1 MRVPLSWLK
10 EFVDINI
17 SPAELAFRLTVA
29 GAEVS
34 KIEYVGV
41 APGGPNT
48 FGVSADAGL
57 AWERA
62 KILVAQIVEVLPH
75 PNADRLVLADVDF
88 GANPGSAPGRGE
100 LHRVVTGAPN
110 IFHLKG
116 QGRLADGPKVVFA
129 REGSQLY
136 DGHAE
141 GQKLMTLKPSKIRGV
156 PSNAMVCSEKE
167 LGLSEEHEGIIILD
181 ADAPVGMPL
190 ADYMGDVV
198 LHIEILPNIAR
209 CQSIIGVAREVAAL
223 TGAQFKGTDQG
234 KLHSSE
240 AAARVVETS
249 DWVKLHIDAP
259 DLCARYSVALIR
271 AVHIGPSPEW
281 MQRRLR
287 LVGVRAINNVVDITN
302 YVMMEWGQP
311 LHAFDYDKLVR
322 RNDSGVAH
330 PRAEGVSPSAGG
342 RNDSGVA
349 HRRASDLKP
358 SAGGPARPHP
368 LPPSPNMGE
377 GEPPTIIIRRALAGE
392 HLTTLDGADRTLSPE
407 MLMIADSVGSIGLA
421 GVMGG
426 AETEIDEHTTSV
438 LLEAAAFNFI
448 NNRKTASALKLP
460 SEATARFGRGVP
472 PAHTLPTSERA
483 CELMRQLSWGEVAP
497 EVVDAYPG
505 RQPPTVIAFDTAEI
519 KRLLGIDV
527 RVERITAILQSLDFA
542 VRPMGSAATRSNP
555 ILEITAP
562 EHRLDVTIAADIV
575 EEVARIIGY
584 DQIPPTLMRDE
595 LPPQRRNH
603 ALEAEDRIRDIMVGC
618 GLQEVISY
626 PLTTIEREALLAPDP
641 SQADLDPTSY
651 VTIANPISPERKVM
665 RHTLLSSLLDTLRE
679 ALRHRERVMLFEIG
693 RVYLPQSESTLPAEH
708 TRLTIA
714 LAGPREPQ
722 SWLRGKNSP
731 PLDFFDIKGI
741 VDTLAASLNL
751 KMVQYAPSEHPSFH
765 PARSAFLSGGS
776 KPMGVFGEVHP
787 EVREH
792 FDLPRDPVCL
802 AEFDLE
808 ALQAETSIARFKKL
822 PRFPAIREDIA
833 VVVDEEVPA
842 AQIEA
847 IIGEAGGTVLRS
859 LTLFDLYRGDQVGA
873 GKKSLAYA
881 LTFQHDERTLTDD
894 EAAKIRGRIVKKLRD
909 AAGAELRG

>member
-1 MRVPLSWLK
+1 
-10 EFVDINI
+10 
-17 SPAELAFRLTVA
+17 
-29 GAEVS
+29 
-34 KIEYVGV
+34 
-41 APGGPNT
+41 
-48 FGVSADAGL
+48 
-57 AWERA
+57 
-62 KILVAQIVEVLPH
+62 
-75 PNADRLVLADVDF
+75 
-88 GANPGSAPGRGE
+88 
-100 LHRVVTGAPN
+100 
-110 IFHLKG
+110 
-116 QGRLADGPKVVFA
+116 
-129 REGSQLY
+129 
-136 DGHAE
+136 
-141 GQKLMTLKPSKIRGV
+141 
-156 PSNAMVCSEKE
+156 
-167 LGLSEEHEGIIILD
+167 
-181 ADAPVGMPL
+181 
-190 ADYMGDVV
+190 
-198 LHIEILPNIAR
+198 
-209 CQSIIGVAREVAAL
+209 
-223 TGAQFKGTDQG
+223 
-234 KLHSSE
+234 
-240 AAARVVETS
+240 
-249 DWVKLHIDAP
+249 
-259 DLCARYSVALIR
+259 
-271 AVHIGPSPEW
+271 
-281 MQRRLR
+281 
-287 LVGVRAINNVVDITN
+287 
-302 YVMMEWGQP
+302 
-311 LHAFDYDKLVR
+311 
-322 RNDSGVAH
+322 
-330 PRAEGVSPSAGG
+330 
-342 RNDSGVA
+342 
-349 HRRASDLKP
+349 
-358 SAGGPARPHP
+358 
-368 LPPSPNMGE
+368 
-377 GEPPTIIIRRALAGE
+377 
-392 HLTTLDGADRTLSPE
+392 

-472 PAHTLPTSERA
+472 PAHTLPASERA
-483 CELMRQLSWGEVAP
+483 CELMRQLAGGSVPPAPPRARQEAVSRPALGTEPPAPPRARQEAVSRPAWGEVAP

-527 RVERITAILQSLDFA
+527 PVERITAILQSLDFA

-555 ILEITAP
+555 ILEITVP
-562 EHRLDVTIAADIV
+562 EHRLDVTIPADIV

-722 SWLRGKNSP
+722 SWLRGKNSA

-741 VDTLAASLNL
+741 VDTLAARLNL